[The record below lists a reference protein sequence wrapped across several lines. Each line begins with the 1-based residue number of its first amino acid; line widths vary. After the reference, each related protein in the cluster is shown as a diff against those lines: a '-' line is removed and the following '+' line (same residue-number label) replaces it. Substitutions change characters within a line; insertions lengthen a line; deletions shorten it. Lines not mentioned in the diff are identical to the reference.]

1 MPFDLF
7 SLCTRSHMQPYVN
20 TKPFPNQSLETRLLS
35 TQEKTAAELGHNQ
48 NPAPTAQ
55 EVPVLVSNTLN

>member
-7 SLCTRSHMQPYVN
+7 SFCCRSHMQPYVN
-20 TKPFPNQSLETRLLS
+20 TKPFPNQSLEMRLLS
-35 TQEKTAAELGHNQ
+35 TQENTAAELGHNQ

-55 EVPVLVSNTLN
+55 EVPVLISNILN